1 MGLSRIRLYQIGV
14 LVGLVLL
21 LEALCLAGIIDKI
34 TMPPPHRIAIDF
46 VKLMLS
52 GQLYPEIGK
61 SLLNV
66 FIAWVTAFAVGIAS
80 LSQFDPGIDLTG
92 VGMPGCNLHVSLDV
106 TTFSPVVGGAA
117 QWVLPIPADDPSWYG
132 LQIYWQ
138 WAVGDAGLN
147 GLSLSLSNAAGTT
160 VGG

>member
-1 MGLSRIRLYQIGV
+1 MGPSRIRLYQIGV

-66 FIAWVTAFAVGIAS
+66 FIAWVTAFAVGIA
-80 LSQFDPGIDLTG
+80 TG
-92 VGMPGCNLHVSLDV
+92 AYGVV
-106 TTFSPVVGGAA
+106 TCRKTMVRP
-117 QWVLPIPADDPSWYG
+117 
-132 LQIYWQ
+132 
-138 WAVGDAGLN
+138 
-147 GLSLSLSNAAGTT
+147 NAAMTMAAGRPR
-160 VGG
+160 